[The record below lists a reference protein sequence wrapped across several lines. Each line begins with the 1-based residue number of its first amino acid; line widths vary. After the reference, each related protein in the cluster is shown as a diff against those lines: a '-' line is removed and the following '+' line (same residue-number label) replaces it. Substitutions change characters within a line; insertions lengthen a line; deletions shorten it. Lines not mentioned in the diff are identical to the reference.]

1 MKAVVLAA
9 GKGEKL
15 APFSVTRPKS
25 MIPIANVPICERIV
39 MALKE
44 NGVEEVAF
52 VIGPMGERIRN
63 WLGDGS
69 HLGVDITYLEQATP
83 SGTASAT
90 ALAKDFVGDED
101 FILVHG
107 DLVFHPDAL
116 KAVID
121 DHLKNHT
128 VCSVLST
135 RAGDPTHS
143 FGASSDDSGKIK
155 EIAWRPRDLDIQILG
170 LYAFSNKAMQ
180 YILNN
185 PGIMLSVP
193 VGIMPPKEAELNES
207 LSEMVQ
213 KGELVKLVETEQYV
227 VDVDYPWD
235 VIAANQFVVLDMSDR
250 VKATKV
256 EKGAYVSD
264 KAKIHGP
271 IYVGEGSRVE
281 DGVHI
286 EGPVWVGRNS
296 EISRGAIVEGPS
308 VIGDNSTLDAYC
320 YVARSVIGNNV
331 KIGHAAEVFGIIFD
345 RVYIVHYSEIAGIV
359 GENTDIGAATVVG
372 TLRFDDEKTIVD
384 VKGKK
389 KVAENVAFVGDYCR
403 TGVNAIL
410 MPGIRIGPYSIVGP
424 GVILYD
430 DLEPNKIL
438 LAKQELIKKDW
449 GPSKYGW

>member
-1 MKAVVLAA
+1 MKGLVLAA

-15 APFSVTRPKS
+15 APFSMTRPKS
-25 MIPIANVPICERIV
+25 MIPVANVPICERIV
-39 MALKE
+39 ESLKE
-44 NGVEEVAF
+44 NGIEEVAL

-69 HLGVDITYLEQATP
+69 RLGVKITYLEQATP
-83 SGTASAT
+83 SGTASAA

-107 DLVFHPDAL
+107 DLVFHPDVL
-116 KAVID
+116 KAVIN
-121 DHLKNHT
+121 DHLKNQT
-128 VCSVLST
+128 LCSVLST
-135 RAGDPTHS
+135 KAGDPMHS
-143 FGASSDDSGKIK
+143 FGASADESGRIK
-155 EIAWRPRDLDIQILG
+155 EVAWRPRDLNVQILG
-170 LYAFSNKAMQ
+170 LYAFSRRAMD

-193 VGIMPPKEAELNES
+193 VGIMPAKEAELNES
-207 LSEMVQ
+207 LSEMVEN
-213 KGELVKLVETEQYV
+213 GELVKAVETAGYV

-235 VIAANQFVVLDMSDR
+235 IITASRFAVLGMINEI
-250 VKATKV
+250 KTTEV
-256 EKGAYVSD
+256 EKGAYVSSG
-264 KAKIHGP
+264 AKVQGP

-281 DGVHI
+281 DGVYI
-286 EGPVWVGRNS
+286 EGPVWIGHNS
-296 EISRGAIVEGPS
+296 RISRGAIVEGPS

-320 YVARSVIGNNV
+320 YVAHSVIGNNV

-345 RVYIVHYSEIAGIV
+345 RVYIVHYSEIAGII
-359 GENTDIGAATVVG
+359 GESTDIGAATVVG
-372 TLRFDDEKTIVD
+372 TLRFDDERAIVD
-384 VKGKK
+384 VKGNKK
-389 KVAENVAFVGDYCR
+389 IAENVAFVGDYCR

-410 MPGIRIGPYSIVGP
+410 MPGVRIGPYSIVGP